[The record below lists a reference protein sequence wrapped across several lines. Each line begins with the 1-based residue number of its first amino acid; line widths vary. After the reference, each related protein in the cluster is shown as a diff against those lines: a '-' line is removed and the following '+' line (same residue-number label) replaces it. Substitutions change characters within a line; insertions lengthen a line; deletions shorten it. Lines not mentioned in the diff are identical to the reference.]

1 MLRLGHS
8 SKQEAPRHRWRL
20 AAREGSMA
28 GTGKPS
34 MVAAAALV
42 VGCGLAALAPTVA
55 MAQIPFMIPNFNF
68 GPQHYR
74 GGSQH
79 YSTRHSRHEEDKAPD
94 KTAPAPD
101 KSKERDATEPTAST
115 SAPRQ
120 QQQTTSAPV
129 SHDAAPSGG
138 SGTPASP
145 PPATPAKQN
154 NDDQPAFAPS
164 R

>member
-1 MLRLGHS
+1 
-8 SKQEAPRHRWRL
+8 
-20 AAREGSMA
+20 MA

-34 MVAAAALV
+34 RVAAAAFV
-42 VGCGLAALAPTVA
+42 IACGLAALAPTAA

-74 GGSQH
+74 GGGSSH
-79 YSTRHSRHEEDKAPD
+79 YSTRSHSHQSEDKAPE
-94 KTAPAPD
+94 KVD
-101 KSKERDATEPTAST
+101 KSKEKDASEPDST
-115 SAPRQ
+115 
-120 QQQTTSAPV
+120 TTSASRTQQTSGPPP

-145 PPATPAKQN
+145 PPSTPAKQN
-154 NDDQPAFAPS
+154 NDDQPAFNPS

>member
-1 MLRLGHS
+1 
-8 SKQEAPRHRWRL
+8 
-20 AAREGSMA
+20 MA
-28 GTGKPS
+28 GIGKPS
-34 MVAAAALV
+34 IVAAAAFV
-42 VGCGLAALAPTVA
+42 VACILAGLAPTET
-55 MAQIPFMIPNFNF
+55 MAQMPFPMIPNFNF
-68 GPQHYR
+68 GPQQHYR
-74 GGSQH
+74 SGSSH
-79 YSTRHSRHEEDKAPD
+79 YSTRSRSRHDED

-115 SAPRQ
+115 SGPRQ